1 MHDLLWT
8 SQELVNLEAIRTLR
22 LYHTEFQALH
32 TAPVSASTGGC
43 TPELQRGYTPELQQ
57 VEALMARVE
66 QTVGHSPRQ
75 THWRHLVAPWQ
86 PPPQPSLAVQVLTS
100 HAEIN
105 TEIIARSE
113 ELTRRLRGVRTTHR
127 DSPVGRPCT
136 SRTHAVAVCMQV
148 RITSCKSAKDRTSM
162 AVTAEQARLLVE
174 RHGLHEAE
182 AAELAD
188 EMRRRGVRWQN
199 MRKNVSG
206 PGQYAFNWLQ
216 QRLLPEIYR
225 APSGTYTRFG
235 GVAT

>member
-1 MHDLLWT
+1 M
-8 SQELVNLEAIRTLR
+8 
-22 LYHTEFQALH
+22 
-32 TAPVSASTGGC
+32 
-43 TPELQRGYTPELQQ
+43 
-57 VEALMARVE
+57 
-66 QTVGHSPRQ
+66 
-75 THWRHLVAPWQ
+75 
-86 PPPQPSLAVQVLTS
+86 
-100 HAEIN
+100 
-105 TEIIARSE
+105 
-113 ELTRRLRGVRTTHR
+113 
-127 DSPVGRPCT
+127 
-136 SRTHAVAVCMQV
+136 CMQV

-206 PGQYAFNWLQ
+206 GQYAFNWLQ

>member
-1 MHDLLWT
+1 MPLPCP
-8 SQELVNLEAIRTLR
+8 
-22 LYHTEFQALH
+22 YHAPRH
-32 TAPVSASTGGC
+32 T
-43 TPELQRGYTPELQQ
+43 
-57 VEALMARVE
+57 
-66 QTVGHSPRQ
+66 HSRY
-75 THWRHLVAPWQ
+75 LVAPWQ

-100 HAEIN
+100 HAEKS

-113 ELTRRLRGVRTTHR
+113 ELTRRLRGVRTTPR
-127 DSPVGRPCT
+127 DSPVGRPCKPST
-136 SRTHAVAVCMQV
+136 PRTQAVAMCMQV

-206 PGQYAFNWLQ
+206 GQYAFNWLQ

>member
-1 MHDLLWT
+1 
-8 SQELVNLEAIRTLR
+8 
-22 LYHTEFQALH
+22 
-32 TAPVSASTGGC
+32 
-43 TPELQRGYTPELQQ
+43 
-57 VEALMARVE
+57 
-66 QTVGHSPRQ
+66 
-75 THWRHLVAPWQ
+75 
-86 PPPQPSLAVQVLTS
+86 
-100 HAEIN
+100 
-105 TEIIARSE
+105 
-113 ELTRRLRGVRTTHR
+113 
-127 DSPVGRPCT
+127 
-136 SRTHAVAVCMQV
+136 
-148 RITSCKSAKDRTSM
+148 M

-206 PGQYAFNWLQ
+206 GPAYAFNWLQ